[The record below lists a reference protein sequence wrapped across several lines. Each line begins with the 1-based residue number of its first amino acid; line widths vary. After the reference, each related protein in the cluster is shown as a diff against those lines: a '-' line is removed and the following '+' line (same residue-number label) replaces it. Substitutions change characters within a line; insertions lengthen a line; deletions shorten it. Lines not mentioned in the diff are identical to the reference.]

1 MAEMSSPR
9 LDVLICTIHAGGLR
23 RVAAMGLPHVD
34 GVRYIV
40 SWQMPG
46 NEAQMQIEIP
56 ETLRRDDILIHRH
69 DSRGLSR
76 NRNVAFGLSDAPY
89 MLVADDDL
97 NYSAEAL
104 AAVIRAFDEDPSLD
118 VAQLMYTPVEKPYP
132 THPARITMD
141 SPRGLTVTS
150 FEMALRRSSAG
161 YLRFNELF
169 GIGSGKFG
177 SGEDPL
183 LMLTAIRSGLNCQ
196 FLPIMI
202 ARHDGPTT
210 GNRPHT
216 PEVSAGE
223 GALIYLRFGLRGLP
237 RVLLFVWR
245 RWRCGLM
252 SPLSGLWHVTRGYMY
267 AMLHRRDI
275 LSR

>member
-1 MAEMSSPR
+1 MTTPR
-9 LDVLICTIHAGGLR
+9 LDVLICTIHADGLR

-46 NEAQMQIEIP
+46 DEAAMNVEIP
-56 ETLRRDDILIHRH
+56 VTLRRDDIQIHRH

-97 NYSAEAL
+97 SYSAEAL
-104 AAVIRAFDEDPSLD
+104 SAVIRAFDEDPSLD

-132 THPARITMD
+132 THPATITMD

-150 FEMALRRSSAG
+150 FEMALRRRTAG
-161 YLRFNELF
+161 HLRFNELF
-169 GIGSGKFG
+169 GIGSGMFG

-183 LMLTAIRSGLNCQ
+183 LMLTAVRSGLNCR
-196 FLPIMI
+196 FLPVTI

-210 GNRPHT
+210 GCRAHT

-223 GALIYLRFGLRGLP
+223 GALIYLRFGLRGML
-237 RVLLFVWR
+237 RVPLFVWR
-245 RWRCGLM
+245 RWRSGLM
-252 SPLSGLWHVTRGYMY
+252 NPLTGLWHVTRGYIY
-267 AMLHRRDI
+267 AMCHRRDI